1 MTEQQRPTE
10 QPVLTARQCIGW
22 TAALTV
28 IMETVMCVLRFG
40 LDLQST
46 RDTASTI
53 GVLTF
58 GIRIHH
64 GYIGLAM
71 LPIAV
76 KLWHRSPVKARYI
89 LVVAL
94 ALFASDMIHHFL
106 ILWPITGS
114 PHFHLVYPETA

>member
-1 MTEQQRPTE
+1 MES
-10 QPVLTARQCIGW
+10 LTCA
-22 TAALTV
+22 
-28 IMETVMCVLRFG
+28 MRFG
-40 LDLQST
+40 LGLEST
-46 RDTASTI
+46 RDTASTV

-71 LPIAV
+71 IPIAMR
-76 KLWHRSPVKARYI
+76 LWCRSPAMARYI
-89 LVVAL
+89 LVIAL

-114 PHFHLVYPETA
+114 PHFHFAYPATP

>member
-1 MTEQQRPTE
+1 MTDSQRPILST
-10 QPVLTARQCIGW
+10 RQW
-22 TAALTV
+22 LLWSAALTV
-28 IMETVMCVLRFG
+28 ILETLTCVMRFG
-40 LDLQST
+40 LGLEST

-64 GYIGLAM
+64 GYIGIVM
-71 LPIAV
+71 IPIAMW
-76 KLWHRSPVKARYI
+76 LWQRSPAIARYI

-106 ILWPITGS
+106 ILWPITGN
-114 PHFHLVYPETA
+114 PHFHLVYPPAG